1 MEFNE
6 LRPREVPRLDVFFKR
21 RFEFGSAQPFWV
33 FAGVAETIVVW
44 VLYCNVDI
52 VWCLFN
58 LFCYHKLPP
67 FFRLGSADT
76 LQDGKTLV

>member
-6 LRPREVPRLDVFFKR
+6 LRPREVPRLDDFFKR

-33 FAGVAETIVVW
+33 FVGAVETIVVW

-58 LFCYHKLPP
+58 LFCYQETAAVLHAWL
-67 FFRLGSADT
+67 S
-76 LQDGKTLV
+76 